1 MTKREDRPMN
11 EGTPTSLPTPSE
23 LEAQES
29 ELKAFFDESAVVPT
43 DEVLMRLLSHAEA
56 QTQAPKRLTQV
67 RSMLALA
74 AVALLAIGLGHWT
87 LPTAVLSVAE
97 ASHTTEVAEAAFV
110 DDLAWHDDDL
120 GDGLE
125 LLGLPFSSDDPQR
138 AIELVDVLIAELD
151 DV

>member
-1 MTKREDRPMN
+1 MN
-11 EGTPTSLPTPSE
+11 EGTPISLPTPSE

-29 ELKAFFDESAVVPT
+29 ELRALFDESAEVPT
-43 DEVLMRLLSHAEA
+43 DATLMRLLGHAEA
-56 QTQAPKRLTQV
+56 HAQAQRGLGPV

-74 AVALLAIGLGHWT
+74 AIALLAVGLGHWT
-87 LPTAVLSVAE
+87 LPTEVFSVAE
-97 ASHTTEVAEAAFV
+97 VSSTTDVDEAIFV

-125 LLGLPFSSDDPQR
+125 LLGLPYGSDNPQR

>member
-1 MTKREDRPMN
+1 MN
-11 EGTPTSLPTPSE
+11 EGTPISLPTPSE
-23 LEAQES
+23 LEVAES
-29 ELKAFFDESAVVPT
+29 ELRALFEESAAVPT
-43 DEVLMRLLSHAEA
+43 DAALMRLLSHAEA
-56 QTQAPKRLTQV
+56 QAQTPKGLAPV

-87 LPTAVLSVAE
+87 LPTEVLSVAE
-97 ASHTTEVAEAAFV
+97 ASRTTDVAETVFV
-110 DDLAWHDDDL
+110 DDLAWHGDEL

-125 LLGLPFSSDDPQR
+125 LLGLPLGSDDPHR